1 MVQKFI
7 NIFSG
12 LERAHGCTY
21 VEKKNADGTKVKG
34 QSFVKREPVISTL
47 WENHLK
53 GIEPSLGIIPINE
66 DNKCKWGCIDVDS
79 YAGFDHKKL
88 LKQIQ
93 NLKLPLITF
102 RSKSG
107 GAHIFLFTTVPVDA
121 SLMRNRLISI
131 GSVLGFGSSEVF
143 PKQVELKS
151 KDDTGNFLNL
161 PYFNSNKTTRYAFLE
176 SGDAAT
182 LEGFFGVY
190 ERNKL
195 TPEQLE
201 NLKIE
206 RPQSELADG
215 PPCLETMSI
224 EGIGEGGRD
233 NALFHYVVYAK
244 KKWPQNWEGKVTLF
258 NERHMNPPLDDNSV
272 KRIKLQHDKKEWGYK
287 CKDEPMCSYCDKDL
301 CRKRKYGIGGTAL
314 FPSLSDLQK
323 INLEKPYYYVN
334 VDGERVKLE
343 ETAFLQDQRLFQRA
357 VMEQI
362 NKRPPRISPKEFGQY
377 VDLLYAGIEIID
389 PPKGSS
395 TLEQLLDHLEEFCT
409 DRTGTGAT
417 KEDMERGNVWNS
429 EGKHHFIFREFYNKF
444 LLRRKWKEPYD
455 ITMQLLV
462 DKCKCKIKRE
472 TIGKKRPNIMVV
484 EEFEKQ
490 EDTYKNKQ
498 FKPKDPF

>member
-1 MVQKFI
+1 
-7 NIFSG
+7 
-12 LERAHGCTY
+12 
-21 VEKKNADGTKVKG
+21 
-34 QSFVKREPVISTL
+34 
-47 WENHLK
+47 
-53 GIEPSLGIIPINE
+53 
-66 DNKCKWGCIDVDS
+66 
-79 YAGFDHKKL
+79 
-88 LKQIQ
+88 
-93 NLKLPLITF
+93 
-102 RSKSG
+102 
-107 GAHIFLFTTVPVDA
+107 
-121 SLMRNRLISI
+121 
-131 GSVLGFGSSEVF
+131 
-143 PKQVELKS
+143 
-151 KDDTGNFLNL
+151 
-161 PYFNSNKTTRYAFLE
+161 
-176 SGDAAT
+176 
-182 LEGFFGVY
+182 
-190 ERNKL
+190 
-195 TPEQLE
+195 
-201 NLKIE
+201 
-206 RPQSELADG
+206 
-215 PPCLETMSI
+215 
-224 EGIGEGGRD
+224 
-233 NALFHYVVYAK
+233 
-244 KKWPQNWEGKVTLF
+244 
-258 NERHMNPPLDDNSV
+258 
-272 KRIKLQHDKKEWGYK
+272 
-287 CKDEPMCSYCDKDL
+287 MCSYCDKDL
-301 CRKRKYGIGGTAL
+301 CRQRKYGIGGTAL